1 MEIQT
6 IISKPLWWT
15 GTILKGL
22 VCLFLLFDA
31 IMKLVKSAPSVEG
44 TKQLGLPENCI
55 QFLGIY
61 LLISTGL
68 YIYPRTVVMGFLFLF
83 AYLGGAVAITYSAGV
98 GGHSYIFPIVFAV
111 LILLAEFLRN
121 ATVRNIIPFI

>member
-1 MEIQT
+1 METQT

-22 VCLFLLFDA
+22 LCLFLLLDA
-31 IMKLVKSAPSVEG
+31 IMKLIKSSPSVDG
-44 TKQLGLPENCI
+44 TKQLGLPENCV

-61 LLISTGL
+61 LLVSAVL

-83 AYLGGAVAITYSAGV
+83 SYLGAAVAITYRANID
-98 GGHSYIFPIVFAV
+98 GHSYIFPIAFAV
-111 LILLAEFLRN
+111 FILLAEFLRN
-121 ATVRNIIPFI
+121 TTVRNIIPLI